1 HLISSK
7 EFTDLLEKEDLYF
20 ELKLH
25 PIFNSVINEF
35 KADHPRIN
43 FVTKDINLSD
53 YKLFITDFSSF
64 VFDFAF
70 LNRAV
75 LFFIPDYA
83 EFICGNHLYNKL
95 DMDLKDSFGKL
106 VTNSSSVIKEI
117 SNIVKNDFQMEDTH
131 KERMNDFFYQ
141 HKSYREALYQKLTNE
156 EN

>member
-1 HLISSK
+1 
-7 EFTDLLEKEDLYF
+7 
-20 ELKLH
+20 
-25 PIFNSVINEF
+25 
-35 KADHPRIN
+35 
-43 FVTKDINLSD
+43 LSD

-117 SNIVKNDFQMEDTH
+117 SNIVKNDFQMEDAH

>member
-1 HLISSK
+1 HFI
-7 EFTDLLEKEDLYF
+7 
-20 ELKLH
+20 
-25 PIFNSVINEF
+25 
-35 KADHPRIN
+35 
-43 FVTKDINLSD
+43 TKDINLSD

-95 DMDLKDSFGKL
+95 DLDLEDSFGPL
-106 VTNSSSVIKEI
+106 VTNSSSVIEAI
-117 SNIVKNDFQMEDTH
+117 TNLAKNDFQMADIH

-141 HKSYREALYQKLTNE
+141 HKSYREALYQKLKNQK
-156 EN
+156 N